1 MQENN
6 RQNCLKGTL
15 VWGSTILSVLV
26 SPIAAVCGAVIVAPI
41 SIIYVF
47 CIVPLDLIRNRTLF
61 NQDNLNFVERNLN
74 RFNKTSSKSLEASDV
89 ESGGLHVIE
98 DHDNSSNKVRR
109 DQVDNE
115 NPTDT
120 ETNNLI
126 ASNPVQKSVLP
137 PTYEFIINAASSLTN
152 IADVGTSSKSKSK
165 ITVEDDSLDPCTA
178 ESKRA
183 SFCKKVNEITCEL
196 ENF

>member
-1 MQENN
+1 M
-6 RQNCLKGTL
+6 
-15 VWGSTILSVLV
+15 
-26 SPIAAVCGAVIVAPI
+26 
-41 SIIYVF
+41 
-47 CIVPLDLIRNRTLF
+47 PLDLIRNRTLF

-98 DHDNSSNKVRR
+98 DSDNNTDKVKHDK
-109 DQVDNE
+109 VDNE

-120 ETNNLI
+120 ETINFI

-165 ITVEDDSLDPCTA
+165 ITVGDDSSDLCTA
-178 ESKRA
+178 ESERA
-183 SFCKKVNEITCEL
+183 IFCKKVNELTCEL